1 MFETTEASWGIRETW
16 VQKHKII
23 DRPLECKAAKGPE
36 PEQKKSSALSIFD
49 ALEEHPSIDKDDPIP
64 VQSSKSFESFGRGA
78 KKKYEHDSDKQ
89 QPEHKKCIQCCRPVC
104 RLPISKLERKMTVAV
119 QMFCNV
125 DKGNQSK
132 GNNKDGFK
140 QDLLDGMWFL
150 ALHGKPCQKKIRG
163 DSVLEENAAAQET
176 LLFLHIAFVWG
187 GLRFFYPCVNVC
199 DVFLNDGSDEK
210 ATGWPLPSHVF
221 VKAQCTFLDY
231 YEWLGLMD
239 LDSQWSVQVF
249 ELIGTEQPCADFCAA
264 SVQAQKHSQLPEHI
278 VWHGPSD
285 YSSFSRGG
293 PGDQPGRKDAI
304 LCKLMD
310 LRLGTAFSDV
320 LCPPASELGPGCLTV

>member
-1 MFETTEASWGIRETW
+1 MFETTEASWGIREAW

-23 DRPLECKAAKGPE
+23 DRPVECKAAKGPE
-36 PEQKKSSALSIFD
+36 PEQKKNSALSIFD
-49 ALEEHPSIDKDDPIP
+49 ALAEPPSIHKDDAIP
-64 VQSSKSFESFGRGA
+64 VQSSKSSGRGA
-78 KKKYEHDSDKQ
+78 KKKCEYDKEKQ
-89 QPEHKKCIQCCRPVC
+89 QPEEHRKCIQCCRPVC
-104 RLPISKLERKMTVAV
+104 RLPISKLERKMTLAV

-125 DKGNQSK
+125 EKGDQSK
-132 GNNKDGFK
+132 GTNKGKGGFK

-150 ALHGKPCQKKIRG
+150 ALHGKPRQKKIRR
-163 DSVLEENAAAQET
+163 DFVLEENAAAEET
-176 LLFLHIAFVWG
+176 LLFLHVAFVWG
-187 GLRFFYPCVNVC
+187 GLRFFFPCVNVC
-199 DVFLNDGSDEK
+199 DVFLNDGADEK
-210 ATGWPLPSHVF
+210 ATRWPLPSHVF

-239 LDSQWSVQVF
+239 LDRQWSVQVF

-264 SVQAQKHSQLPEHI
+264 SVQAQKHSRLPEHI

-293 PGDQPGRKDAI
+293 PGDQQPGRKDAI

-310 LRLGTAFSDV
+310 LRLGTAFRKS
-320 LCPPASELGPGCLTV
+320 SKW